1 MVRHKSLASAAVNR
15 TMFYAMSARQQLAHL
30 LRRPSA
36 FNHAMLVT
44 RRMFRALRARDRDA
58 VWRVVATKIGERERE
73 NCSER
78 ERENCSMR
86 FAVGSG
92 APVRVRISERDRLV
106 RVREGS
112 ILSEQFRGEEMS
124 MDMVCLMNVL
134 LISNSGTDDA
144 VRGMPRRSLVR
155 RMRILFC
162 ANPRCVLVE
171 EVPVVPSPVAR
182 SAVRE

>member
-44 RRMFRALRARDRDA
+44 RRMFRALRASDRDA
-58 VWRVVATKIGERERE
+58 VWRVVATKI
-73 NCSER
+73 SER
-78 ERENCSMR
+78 ERDDCSMR
-86 FAVGSG
+86 FAIDG
-92 APVRVRISERDRLV
+92 AAVRVRISERDRLV
-106 RVREGS
+106 RVRDGS
-112 ILSEQFRGEEMS
+112 ISITQFRGEELR

-134 LISNSGTDDA
+134 LIGNNEVDDA
-144 VRGMPRRSLVR
+144 VHGMARWALVR

-162 ANPRCVLVE
+162 ASPRCVVVQ
-171 EVPVVPSPVAR
+171 EVPGVLLSLVHR
-182 SAVRE
+182 SAVRES